1 MIGAAVIFAFIT
13 GFLGRYIAKQKGRS
27 GAEGFWIG
35 FLFSLLGVIIVAL
48 MPTVYKTEKK
58 INYERNNSV
67 KEAVSI
73 KSSSS
78 STTHLTDKEIELIA
92 KEQNKKDTKSNI
104 YLTIFLI
111 VLVGWAAY
119 ALYQNEKETKS
130 IIKNEIE
137 KPVEIF
143 EEKKEKPKPKP
154 KPKPVLNKVSLEK
167 QLSSLIKSFDKLVIS
182 DSDANSIAKS
192 FVILEKDFIQ
202 NRKITSAK
210 QLVVNYERGSFD
222 GYYRILLDFNGV
234 EVYKSAPFKSRLST
248 KEAKSIEKLI
258 SEKSKSYRDL
268 IKEIVVYDDVVNTI
282 EVDLIKLDINLEKIN
297 RVEIIKL
304 LNYSIQVTLYD
315 NNKLLS
321 RINSTIPSSWL
332 DKLELKKVY
341 SASIEPK
348 P

>member
-1 MIGAAVIFAFIT
+1 MIVAAIIFAFIT

-58 INYERNNSV
+58 INYERDNAV
-67 KEAVSI
+67 KESVSI

-104 YLTIFLI
+104 YLTIFLF
-111 VLVGWAAY
+111 VLAGWVAY
-119 ALYQNEKETKS
+119 ALYQNKKETQNIKKS
-130 IIKNEIE
+130 EIE
-137 KPVEIF
+137 KPNEIF

-154 KPKPVLNKVSLEK
+154 KPKPKKVSLEK
-167 QLSSLIKSFDKLVIS
+167 QVSSLIKSFDKLIIS
-182 DSDANSIAKS
+182 DKDANSIAKS
-192 FVILEKDFIQ
+192 FVVLEKDFIQ
-202 NRKITSAK
+202 SRKITSAK
-210 QLVVNYERGSFD
+210 QLEVNYERGSFD
-222 GYYRILLDFNGV
+222 GYYRILLDYNGV
-234 EVYKSAPFKSRLST
+234 EVYKSAPFKSTLSP

-268 IKEIVVYDDVVNTI
+268 IKEIVGRDEIVNTLEI
-282 EVDLIKLDINLEKIN
+282 DLLKLGINLEKIN
-297 RVEIIKL
+297 RIEIVKL
-304 LNYSIQVTLYD
+304 RNYSIQVTLYD
-315 NNKLLS
+315 DNKLLS
-321 RINSTIPSSWL
+321 RINSPFPTSWL
-332 DKLELKKVY
+332 DRLELKKVY
-341 SASIEPK
+341 SASVEPK

>member
-1 MIGAAVIFAFIT
+1 MIVAAIIFAFIT

-58 INYERNNSV
+58 INYERDNAV

-104 YLTIFLI
+104 FLTVFLI
-111 VLVGWAAY
+111 VLVGWGTY
-119 ALYQNEKETKS
+119 SLYQNKKEIRNIKKS
-130 IIKNEIE
+130 EIE
-137 KPVEIF
+137 KPIEIF
-143 EEKKEKPKPKP
+143 EEKKKKPKPKP
-154 KPKPVLNKVSLEK
+154 KPKKVSLEK
-167 QLSSLIKSFDKLVIS
+167 QVSSLIKSFDKLIIS
-182 DSDANSIAKS
+182 DKDANSIAKS
-192 FVILEKDFIQ
+192 FVVLEKDFIQ
-202 NRKITSAK
+202 SRKITSAK
-210 QLVVNYERGSFD
+210 QLEVNYKRGSFE
-222 GYYRILLDFNGV
+222 GYYRILLDYNGI
-234 EVYKSAPFKSRLST
+234 EVYKSAPFKSRLSQ

-282 EVDLIKLDINLEKIN
+282 EIDLVKLDINLEKIN

-332 DKLELKKVY
+332 DRLELKKVY
-341 SASIEPK
+341 SASVEPK